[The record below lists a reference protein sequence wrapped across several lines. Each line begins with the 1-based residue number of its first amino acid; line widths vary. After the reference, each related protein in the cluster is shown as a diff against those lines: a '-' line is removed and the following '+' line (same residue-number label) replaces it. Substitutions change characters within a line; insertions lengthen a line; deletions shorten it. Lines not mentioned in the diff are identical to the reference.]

1 MNSQDENTPYAPEGD
16 FASKIPFILAFFVL
30 LAAAYGGFKWWQVE
44 QARAKQGLILYDAQ
58 TGPPLTE
65 FELTERSGETF
76 RSKDMLGRVW
86 VATYFF
92 TTCPGNCIRLNEN
105 IKLMHDLEELKEVTW
120 VSISCDPDTD
130 TVEVLKEYADRRGA
144 DQDRWLFCRADL
156 DYIKRVGLGM
166 KLDVFL
172 KGHRD
177 DAVVIDK
184 QGKIRGY
191 FNATS
196 KRACQQMKDLLIEL
210 LAEPAPDGSDST
222 AKTANN

>member
-1 MNSQDENTPYAPEGD
+1 MNPHDETNSYPPEGD
-16 FASKIPFILAFFVL
+16 LASKVPYILAACVL
-30 LAAAYGGFKWWQVE
+30 FAAAYAGFKWWQVE
-44 QARAKQGLILYDAQ
+44 QARAKQGLLTYDAQ

-65 FELTERSGETF
+65 FELTERSGQPF
-76 RSKDMLGRVW
+76 RSQDMLGRVW

-105 IKLMHDLEELKEVTW
+105 IKLLHDLSDLKDVTW
-120 VSISCDPDTD
+120 VSITCDPDTD
-130 TVEVLKEYADRRGA
+130 SVEALKDYADRRGA
-144 DQDRWLFCRADL
+144 DPDRWLFCRADL

-184 QGKIRGY
+184 AGKIRGY

-196 KRACQQMKDLLIEL
+196 KRECQEMRELLVQL
-210 LAEPAPDGSDST
+210 LAEPAPEQDKAKPATST
-222 AKTANN
+222 S